1 MRPWILTSTFN
12 MTQQEWIERVVKP
25 ALFIVCLIP
34 LAVMAWDAFNNQ
46 LGANPIEKIMRRTG
60 DWTLRFLLITLTI
73 TPARQLLNLPWLI
86 KLRRML
92 GLFAFFYALLHF
104 TNYIWLDQ
112 YFDVD
117 EIIKDVIKRKYITVG
132 FVCFLML
139 IPLAI
144 TSTNNMVKRL
154 GGKRW
159 QKLHKSVY
167 AIAIGGVIHYLWLV
181 KKDLTEPLI
190 YAALLAVLLGYRIWQ
205 HQRKKSSQTA
215 QSAMS
220 PAQPG

>member
-1 MRPWILTSTFN
+1 

-25 ALFIVCLIP
+25 ALFMVCLIP
-34 LAVMAWDAFNNQ
+34 LALITWDAFNNQ

-60 DWTLRFLLITLTI
+60 DWTLRFLFITLTI
-73 TPARQLLNLPWLI
+73 TPARQLLNMPWLI

-112 YFDVD
+112 FFDAD
-117 EIIKDVIKRKYITVG
+117 EIIKDVIKRKYITIG
-132 FVCFLML
+132 FACFLML

-167 AIAIGGVIHYLWLV
+167 VISIGGVIHYLWLV
-181 KKDLTEPLI
+181 KKDLGEPLI
-190 YAALLAVLLGYRIWQ
+190 YAALLAILLGYRIWRYL
-205 HQRKKSSQTA
+205 RKKAPQTP
-215 QSAMS
+215 QNTMS
-220 PAQPG
+220 PIG

>member
-1 MRPWILTSTFN
+1 

-25 ALFIVCLIP
+25 ALFMVCLIP
-34 LAVMAWDAFNNQ
+34 LALITWDAFNNQ

-60 DWTLRFLLITLTI
+60 DWTLRFVLITLTI
-73 TPARQLLNLPWLI
+73 TPARQLLNMPWLI

-117 EIIKDVIKRKYITVG
+117 EIVKDIIKRKYITIG
-132 FVCFLML
+132 FSCFLML

-167 AIAIGGVIHYLWLV
+167 YIAIGGVIHYLWLV
-181 KKDLTEPLI
+181 KKDLSEPLI
-190 YAALLAVLLGYRIWQ
+190 YAALLAILLGYRIW
-205 HQRKKSSQTA
+205 HSQRKKTPPIARSVI
-215 QSAMS
+215 S
-220 PAQPG
+220 PVEPG